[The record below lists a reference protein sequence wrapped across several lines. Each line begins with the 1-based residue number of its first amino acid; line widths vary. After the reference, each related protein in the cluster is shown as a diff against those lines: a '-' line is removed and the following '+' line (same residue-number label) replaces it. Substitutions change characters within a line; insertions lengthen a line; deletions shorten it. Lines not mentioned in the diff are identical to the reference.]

1 MGNFT
6 LTDSDSAA
14 LEKIENFQIQGDS
27 KFNFRVRYRF

>member
-1 MGNFT
+1 MG
-6 LTDSDSAA
+6 DSDSAA